1 MNIPDGL
8 RTEWNAL
15 KATVIG
21 IVAVVI
27 GYYAL
32 AYLSTLV
39 QENWLGG
46 VTYLKSSRTD
56 LILAGIF
63 TPPSGIPGGFIA
75 GLIGRRAPL
84 VHGLILASIIGIE
97 TGYLY
102 KKHVV
107 DGPLWFEGG
116 AGLALA
122 GCVMLGSWGARY
134 LLLRRK
140 AAAK

>member
-1 MNIPDGL
+1 MNIPAGL
-8 RTEWNAL
+8 RDEWGAL
-15 KATVIG
+15 KATVMG

-27 GYYAL
+27 GYYVL
-32 AYLSTLV
+32 AYLSTVV
-39 QENWLGG
+39 QEYWLGG

-63 TPPSGIPGGFIA
+63 TPLSGGPGGFVA
-75 GLIGRRAPL
+75 GFIGRRAPL
-84 VHGLILASIIGIE
+84 VHGLALASIIGIE

-102 KKHVV
+102 VKRVV

-122 GCVMLGSWGARY
+122 SCVMLGAWGARH
-134 LLLRRK
+134 LLLTRRTG
-140 AAAK
+140 AK